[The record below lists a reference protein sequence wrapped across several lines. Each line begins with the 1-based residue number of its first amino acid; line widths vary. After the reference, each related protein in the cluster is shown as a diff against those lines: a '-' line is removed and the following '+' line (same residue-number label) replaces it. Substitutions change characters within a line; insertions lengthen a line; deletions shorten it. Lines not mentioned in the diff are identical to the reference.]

1 LRSIDT
7 MRSPNHLGALALAGT
22 LMVSMAMAEGL
33 TSGPQ
38 VGKSP
43 GAFYPTHVTGPN
55 AGNKGCLV

>member
-1 LRSIDT
+1 
-7 MRSPNHLGALALAGT
+7 MRSPNHLGALAVAGT